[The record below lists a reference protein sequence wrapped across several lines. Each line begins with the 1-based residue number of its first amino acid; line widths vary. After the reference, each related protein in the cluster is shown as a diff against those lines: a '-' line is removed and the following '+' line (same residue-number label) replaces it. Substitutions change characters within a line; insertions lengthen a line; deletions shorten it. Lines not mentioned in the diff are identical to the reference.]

1 MFLLQNQLI
10 NCSRKGQSE
19 LWEMD
24 AELSTLVT
32 LTFKLLSKELLK
44 LLSKEERDTGS
55 GDQNH
60 PQAKEMQEGKV
71 VVRGGLTSS

>member
-1 MFLLQNQLI
+1 
-10 NCSRKGQSE
+10 
-19 LWEMD
+19 MD
-24 AELSTLVT
+24 AEFSTLVT

-60 PQAKEMQEGKV
+60 P
-71 VVRGGLTSS
+71 